1 MQFRQKHHNYLN
13 EPLFKLLLLQ
23 ESYHFI
29 RRYQAKNIVDCASVF
44 TCSQNRQST
53 KFQNHENINFVEKL
67 YFFILY
73 NQVYIAKH
81 DVKSLHSGFIFRE
94 NASHYKVGG

>member
-1 MQFRQKHHNYLN
+1 MQIVENNKNKKSVKFQGDSLIFCDFIQVYVFH
-13 EPLFKLLLLQ
+13 LFSERK
-23 ESYHFI
+23 
-29 RRYQAKNIVDCASVF
+29 
-44 TCSQNRQST
+44 ST

-94 NASHYKVGG
+94 NTSHYKIGG